1 MNCVFK
7 ELKRGEKCE
16 NGCGRSL
23 PMDFTSD
30 PEVECRNSS
39 GPKSGDAIEELL
51 TSYGITKEWYQS
63 FKKEH
68 GLPPICNC
76 EARKE
81 WMNKVSAAHPKI
93 ANLGVKIFDALK
105 RK

>member
-1 MNCVFK
+1 MKEPRRIEHRRRSGVFDA
-7 ELKRGEKCE
+7 ELQKRNQRVVKV
-16 NGCGRSL
+16 SAV
-23 PMDFTSD
+23 P
-30 PEVECRNSS
+30 PA
-39 GPKSGDAIEELL
+39 GDALEDLL

>member
-1 MNCVFK
+1 MK
-7 ELKRGEKCE
+7 EPRRIEHRRR
-16 NGCGRSL
+16 NGLFDEELRR
-23 PMDFTSD
+23 
-30 PEVECRNSS
+30 RNERVVRIREAA
-39 GPKSGDAIEELL
+39 PLAGDALEDLL